1 MTKMLS
7 DIDRYRHH
15 LDDFALSESQKAELV
30 STVWSI
36 MESFVDRAFGEHP
49 AQLVL
54 PPKQEFSIDHGNGV
68 QLTRLSDRFTAQADE
83 KNAPKEPNSK
93 GD

>member
-1 MTKMLS
+1 MLP

-30 STVWSI
+30 RTVWSI
-36 MESFVDRAFGEHP
+36 MESFVDRAFCDHP
-49 AQLVL
+49 AQLVI
-54 PPKQEFSIDHGNGV
+54 PPRQEFPIRPEKAVQSI
-68 QLTRLSDRFTAQADE
+68 RLSDRFTAQADHPHE
-83 KNAPKEPNSK
+83 PKEPSSK